1 MLLIDLI
8 LNQITG
14 QTGANETKEAKIM
27 VPLKYLRNFL
37 RILEMSFFFNCEI
50 NVIFTWSAN
59 CVIVYTDAYSL
70 FSSNYVINIR

>member
-27 VPLKYLRNFL
+27 VPLKYLSNFL
-37 RILEMSFFFNCEI
+37 KILEMSFFL
-50 NVIFTWSAN
+50 
-59 CVIVYTDAYSL
+59 IVKLML
-70 FSSNYVINIR
+70 FSLGLQTVL

>member
-27 VPLKYLRNFL
+27 VPLKYLSNFL
-37 RILEMSFFFNCEI
+37 RILEMSFFL
-50 NVIFTWSAN
+50 
-59 CVIVYTDAYSL
+59 IVKLML
-70 FSSNYVINIR
+70 FSLGLQTVL